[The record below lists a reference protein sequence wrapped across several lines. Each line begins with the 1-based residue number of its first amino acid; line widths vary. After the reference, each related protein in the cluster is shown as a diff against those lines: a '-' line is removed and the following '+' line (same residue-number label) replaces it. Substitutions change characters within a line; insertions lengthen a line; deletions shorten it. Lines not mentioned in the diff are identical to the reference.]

1 MSFIFNSYNHSTNFI
16 YLVLILSAS
25 FFYAQ
30 DGDLLIQQY
39 DKNSI
44 DLEFYRKLN
53 FEVFF
58 EPNYTNT
65 FDRETKGKINMNLGT
80 NIHYR
85 FTRTFGL
92 STGVYINKIS
102 YQNNLEINKSIDN
115 LKFITIP
122 FFIKLYPLRKISFF
136 LGGTYNFYQNGFNQ
150 IEKDEEKVEIINGI
164 FVNSVGVFTGIEY
177 IIKKRIST
185 SIIYKVQKRNYR
197 NYQPETQNFNGIYIG
212 LNFKLLNPEKAK
224 KRFSRISN

>member
-1 MSFIFNSYNHSTNFI
+1 M
-16 YLVLILSAS
+16 LLSAS

-53 FEVFF
+53 FEVFL

-65 FDRETKGKINMNLGT
+65 VDRETTGKINLNFGT

-85 FTRTFGL
+85 FTRTFGF

-102 YQNNLEINKSIDN
+102 YQNSLETNKSIDN
-115 LKFITIP
+115 LKFVTIP
-122 FFIKLYPLRKISFF
+122 FIVKLYPLRKINFF
-136 LGGTYNFYQNGFNQ
+136 LGGTYNFYQNGFNR
-150 IEKDEEKVEIINGI
+150 INKEAEKVEISEGV
-164 FVNSVGVFTGIEY
+164 FANSLGVFTGIEY
-177 IIKKRIST
+177 IIKKRLSISG
-185 SIIYKVQKRNYR
+185 SYKIQKRNYR
-197 NYQPETQNFNGIYIG
+197 NYQTETQNLKGFYIS
-212 LNFKLLNPEKAK
+212 LNFKILNPEKAK
-224 KRFSRISN
+224 NRFNGITN